1 MKIKGKGHLEKA
13 ADGVWRGRF
22 SLGPDPDRPGKY
34 LYSPRRTF
42 YCDEEWEARNQF
54 EAYRTELEEF
64 GIPDKEVA
72 YLGAYAERWFKLRE
86 GTHRSP
92 RTAERELNDVRNIQR
107 LFAGV
112 KLENLTPGVI
122 KTVYKEARDS
132 GRFDKEI
139 YQINK
144 RLRQILKEAVAEGQ
158 IRRNPAYDVIVSKP
172 EPEPK
177 DYLDPERLAR
187 FNTALRSVPPCGEVI
202 GAQILLRTG
211 MRPAEMYGASW
222 KCLDRQASRL
232 FIGWQYSNDL
242 QLRKPKSKASED
254 WVVIDGELLAML
266 LVWEKT
272 QKEELE
278 RIGVEQTP
286 DTPIASNG
294 LGGRFDPTNY
304 GRWFRNF
311 CVDNGFGEYT
321 VVTKT
326 FERDGK
332 TFKRGK
338 GYVGLCPNMFRD
350 IQATQLVGTFNV
362 DARTLQSRMRHS
374 DPRTSLKY
382 YTHPVLENEYKAAE
396 NFGMLLRGETPVPA
410 PPIPA
415 LSAEVDWSMLSQ
427 LANIMQALQQQG
439 LLQQLGALAVSPV
452 GATASLGS
460 APNVQSGNLAAAL
473 GALASQGAA

>member
-1 MKIKGKGHLEKA
+1 MKIKGKGHLEKV

-34 LYSPRRTF
+34 LYSPKRTF

-54 EAYRTELEEF
+54 EAYRTELEEH

-107 LFAGV
+107 LFLGV

-132 GRFDKEI
+132 GRFGKEI

-144 RLRQILKEAVAEGQ
+144 RLRQILKEAVIEGY
-158 IRRNPAYDVIVSKP
+158 IRRNPAYDVVVSKP

-177 DYLDPERLAR
+177 DYLDPERLVRLNA
-187 FNTALRSVPPCGEVI
+187 ALRSLPPCGEVI

-211 MRPAEMYGASW
+211 MRPAEMYGSSW
-222 KCLDRQASRL
+222 KFLDRKASRL

-242 QLRKPKSKASED
+242 ELRKPKSKASQD

-272 QKEELE
+272 QKEDLE

-286 DTPIASNG
+286 DTPIASNSM
-294 LGGRFDPTNY
+294 GGRFDPTNY

-326 FERDGK
+326 FERDGR

-382 YTHPVLENEYKAAE
+382 YTHPMLENEYKAAE
-396 NFGMLLRGETPVPA
+396 NFGMLVRGEAPAPA

-415 LSAEVDWSMLSQ
+415 LPAEVDWGMLSQ
-427 LANIMQALQQQG
+427 LANLLQTLQQQG
-439 LLQQLGALAVSPV
+439 LLQQLGALPVSPV
-452 GATASLGS
+452 CATAPPGS
-460 APNVQSGNLAAAL
+460 APSMQGDDPRPPLDAR
-473 GALASQGAA
+473 GIQGAA